1 MTPSHN
7 VEHTFDRT
15 TSPMCVFSL
24 SYSPSRKV
32 MTLQKH
38 DRSVAVNN
46 INNDLPGTT
55 HEIVLDRKQVF
66 KGGVAFHFEVQTV
79 NHLLHDVICL
89 II

>member
-7 VEHTFDRT
+7 VKHMFERT

-24 SYSPSRKV
+24 SYSPSCKV

-38 DRSVAVNN
+38 NRSVAVNN

-66 KGGVAFHFEVQTV
+66 KGGVAFISRYR
-79 NHLLHDVICL
+79 LS
-89 II
+89 IISSMMLFV